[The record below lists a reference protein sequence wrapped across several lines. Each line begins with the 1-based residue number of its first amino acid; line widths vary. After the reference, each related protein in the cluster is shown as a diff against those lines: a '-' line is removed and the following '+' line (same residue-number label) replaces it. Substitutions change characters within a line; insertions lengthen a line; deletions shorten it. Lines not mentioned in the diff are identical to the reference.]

1 MINMSNSSKVKKFG
15 WPAVRQSYNFCD
27 LVNDSWFPLLLSL
40 IITFIRRNENS
51 DMLDALHKIAGLG
64 LTVVP
69 VMLTLLLAAYT
80 ILMTMYWN
88 PICEK
93 MKSSERGIKLLKG
106 LNASF
111 AVAIRVIAL
120 GVLYLFIVN
129 SVDTIYIQMSTSICE
144 VINSIYYCM
153 ALYFIFFSICI
164 LKDIVINIYNIAS
177 FSIESDSVK
186 P

>member
-1 MINMSNSSKVKKFG
+1 MSKNSKLKKFG
-15 WPAVRQSYNFCD
+15 WSAVRQSYGYCD
-27 LVNDSWFPLLLSL
+27 LCKDSWFPLLLSL
-40 IITFIRRNENS
+40 IITFIRRNENA

-69 VMLTLLLAAYT
+69 VMLTLLLAAYA

-93 MKSSERGIKLLKG
+93 MKSNEHGIKLLKG

-120 GVLYLFIVN
+120 GVLYLFIIN
-129 SVDTIYIQMSTSICE
+129 SVDTIHIQMTKSICDLT
-144 VINSIYYCM
+144 NSIYYFI

-177 FSIESDSVK
+177 FSIESD
-186 P
+186 

>member
-1 MINMSNSSKVKKFG
+1 MGNNSKVKKFG
-15 WPAVRQSYNFCD
+15 WPAVHQSYSFCD
-27 LVNDSWFPLLLSL
+27 LVYDSLFPLLLSL
-40 IITFIRRNENS
+40 IITFIRKNENYN
-51 DMLDALHKIAGLG
+51 MLEALHKIAGLG

-93 MKSSERGIKLLKG
+93 MKSSKNGIKLLKG

-111 AVAIRVIAL
+111 AAAIRVIAL
-120 GVLYLFIVN
+120 GVLYLFVIN
-129 SVDTIYIQMSTSICE
+129 SVDTIHIQVSTSICE
-144 VINSIYYCM
+144 VINSIYYFI
-153 ALYFIFFSICI
+153 ALYFIFFSVCI

-177 FSIESDSVK
+177 FSIDSDS
-186 P
+186 